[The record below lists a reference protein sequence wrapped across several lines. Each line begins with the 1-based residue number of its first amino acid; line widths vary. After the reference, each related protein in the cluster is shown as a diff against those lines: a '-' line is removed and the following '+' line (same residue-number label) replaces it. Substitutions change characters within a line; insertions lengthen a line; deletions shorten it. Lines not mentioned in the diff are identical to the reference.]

1 MNKMKNKYSVR
12 IPAWIIL
19 SVIGL
24 LFLWSCSE
32 EVVSPPTIKVM
43 VNGEEI
49 MSELDTL
56 FLANGTLLEYSF
68 TIQASATIQEIYL
81 VKYTAKLIKNPENLT
96 EYIMTDPEGSMSY
109 PVGLTSDLEEE
120 VKGTLVYTVP
130 AYEKYGHLSVML
142 VVSDVEG
149 NETRRSFHL
158 AEL

>member
-1 MNKMKNKYSVR
+1 
-12 IPAWIIL
+12 
-19 SVIGL
+19 
-24 LFLWSCSE
+24 
-32 EVVSPPTIKVM
+32 
-43 VNGEEI
+43 